1 MFSRRMVLVLAVL
14 VLLLLNIAALTVSSS
29 RTQSSG
35 GAAQL
40 ALHLVAPFQK
50 GVSASLS
57 WMRSVWYGYFYLVT
71 AAEENVVLRRD
82 VAVLRGELNAMKELS
97 LLNERMRALLSY
109 KEEKSVA
116 TVAAE
121 VTGKDASP
129 WFRTLIIDKGATDG
143 VSKGQAVVVPD
154 GIVGQVVE
162 VSAHYAKVL
171 LVTDRNSSVDAL
183 VQETRARGVLK
194 GGAEKGCT
202 FAYANRNDAI
212 EAGHRIV
219 SSGLD
224 GVYPKGFMLGTVD
237 AVSRQSSGI
246 FQDVVVMPSVNF
258 EKLEEVLVILG
269 MEEKQP

>member
-29 RTQSSG
+29 RTVSSG

-40 ALHLVAPFQK
+40 ALHLAAPFQK
-50 GVSASLS
+50 GISASIG

-71 AAEENVVLRRD
+71 AAEENLVLRRE
-82 VAVLRGELNAMKELS
+82 VAVLRGQLNQMTELE
-97 LLNERMRALLSY
+97 LLNGRMRALLSF

-129 WFRTLIIDKGATDG
+129 WYQTLIIDKGMADG
-143 VSKGQAVVVPD
+143 VLKGQAVVVPD
-154 GIVGQVVE
+154 GIVGQVIE
-162 VSAHYAKVL
+162 TSSHYAKVL

-183 VQETRARGVLK
+183 VQVTRARGILK
-194 GGAEKGCT
+194 GDIDKGCRFT
-202 FAYANRNDAI
+202 YANRNDAI
-212 EAGHRIV
+212 EAGQRIV

-224 GVYPKGFMLGTVD
+224 GIYPKGFVLGTVRE
-237 AVSRQSSGI
+237 VNRKSSGI
-246 FQDVVVMPSVNF
+246 FQDVVVTPSVNF

-269 MEEKQP
+269 GEGAQQ